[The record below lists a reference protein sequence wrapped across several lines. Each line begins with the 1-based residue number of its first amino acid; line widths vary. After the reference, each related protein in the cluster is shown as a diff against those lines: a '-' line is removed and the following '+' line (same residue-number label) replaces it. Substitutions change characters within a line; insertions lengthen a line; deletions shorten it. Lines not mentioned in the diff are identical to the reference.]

1 MKKRRICIMGWLL
14 AVCLAGCAASESVPV
29 SSSPEKE
36 EAAVYRIADGA
47 EDGDLLLAEQR
58 ENGSLD
64 RLSTEGLPVTLD
76 GREASA
82 SDLKDGMLVTVYFT
96 GEMQLS
102 YPGGFYNPTRL
113 EAVSEGAD
121 DRVGL
126 ALQALDDLW
135 SEDTAL
141 NENIEELSVYIDE
154 TLIPNSAERAAA
166 AWRFVELHQLP
177 PPMTYSWEKLCDEGY
192 VNKEE
197 LSWEKGCYLELK
209 AAEDA
214 GTGKTLRFNAQKWRG
229 GLAAIMYDGCTAKQ
243 KTDGGW
249 KYERG
254 VFAIA

>member
-1 MKKRRICIMGWLL
+1 MKKRGICIMVWLL
-14 AVCLAGCAASESVPV
+14 VLCLAGCSAPASASVPSV
-29 SSSPEKE
+29 PAPG
-36 EAAVYRIADGA
+36 EAAVTCRIADGA
-47 EDGDLLLAEQR
+47 EDGSLLLAGQGEDT
-58 ENGSLD
+58 GLY
-64 RLSTEGLPVTLD
+64 RLSTADLPITLD
-76 GREASA
+76 GETA
-82 SDLKDGMLVTVYFT
+82 DLVDGMLVTVYFS
-96 GEMQLS
+96 GEVLES
-102 YPGGFYNPTRL
+102 YPASFHQPTRL

-141 NENIEELSVYIDE
+141 NENIEELSVCIDE
-154 TLIPNSAERAAA
+154 TLIPNPAERAAA
-166 AWRFVELHQLP
+166 AWRFAELHQLP
-177 PPMTYSWEKLCDEGY
+177 PPMTYSWEELCDEGY

-197 LSWEKGCYLELK
+197 LSWEKGCCLELK

-243 KTDGGW
+243 KSDGGW